1 MNQIRRGQN
10 IGPVE
15 CTIIVPLR
23 RIFSRWLNSILGAP
37 ISYPLSTF
45 GFLYVGKHRLACHCA
60 IMQHLYN
67 TPCMV
72 LWQLRGK
79 NHQILLNIANNV
91 TKKWSKSGQPFKTTG
106 VHKSYNSRRSLI
118 SCKLTFSELNSCS
131 WPIIC
136 ICTCYQF
143 DYDYYCS
150 RPLKNCKVL
159 RLVHI

>member
-1 MNQIRRGQN
+1 MTKFHSG
-10 IGPVE
+10 
-15 CTIIVPLR
+15 CTYIVPTQYIR
-23 RIFSRWLNSILGAP
+23 FSMLV
-37 ISYPLSTF
+37 ST
-45 GFLYVGKHRLACHCA
+45 GLHVIVQLCNIC
-60 IMQHLYN
+60 MYN

-91 TKKWSKSGQPFKTTG
+91 AKKWSKSGQPFKTTG